1 MSGASRRFLFKIGA
15 LAALQAAAWAQTVPL
30 VGDAYVQPGSA
41 INVGGTATVN
51 VGGVTGFQG
60 LFQFDLSSLPPG
72 TTAASVSGASLRL
85 FVNKVGAAGGININ
99 AATAS
104 WTELTVNG
112 LPGGP
117 APGAFVAGPI
127 AVSVANSYIS
137 IPVTAQVQAWLN
149 GAPNNGLI
157 VTATPSTTSLSFDSK
172 ESTSTSHPAVLEIDL
187 SGQPGAIGAPGP
199 SGAPGATGATGPV
212 GAIGPQGPT
221 GVAGAQGPTGPTGA
235 VGPTGATGASGP
247 QGPQGVA
254 GATGPTG
261 AVGATGATGAVGPTG
276 ATGAVGATGPAG
288 AAGNTGL
295 QGNTGA
301 PGAAGATGP
310 PGRINNNFT
319 YALLPSALNITIA
332 DNETRTNLQVDN
344 VTFQPNILLPH
355 SATIGAGVVI
365 SISVH
370 EWSAGANVILV
381 GPQTGDQLLVPAEGH
396 TNPTGV
402 VTPGSFW
409 SLNYSCEVLSD
420 GHGHWYFLSNN

>member
-1 MSGASRRFLFKIGA
+1 M
-15 LAALQAAAWAQTVPL
+15 
-30 VGDAYVQPGSA
+30 
-41 INVGGTATVN
+41 NVGGIS
-51 VGGVTGFQG
+51 GFQG
-60 LFQFDLSSLPPG
+60 LFQFDLGSLASRHHRRQRLGRVP
-72 TTAASVSGASLRL
+72 AALRQQNRHRRRYQCLRGHRVLDRIDRQRSGRS
-85 FVNKVGAAGGININ
+85 
-99 AATAS
+99 
-104 WTELTVNG
+104 
-112 LPGGP
+112 P

-127 AVSVANSYIS
+127 GVSVASAYIS

-157 VTATPSTTSLSFDSK
+157 VTAAPSTSSLFFDSK

-199 SGAPGATGATGPV
+199 SGATGATGATGPV
-212 GAIGPQGPT
+212 GAAGPQGPT
-221 GVAGAQGPTGPTGA
+221 GAAGAQGATGPTGA
-235 VGPTGATGASGP
+235 IGPTGATGATGS
-247 QGPQGVA
+247 QGPAGSL

-261 AVGATGATGAVGPTG
+261 AVGPAGPTGAAGPAGATGAVGPSG
-276 ATGAVGATGPAG
+276 PTGPI
-288 AAGNTGL
+288 GNTGL
-295 QGNTGA
+295 TGNAGA
-301 PGAAGATGP
+301 SGAAGATGP

-319 YALLPSALNITIA
+319 YLLLPSALNITIA
-332 DNETRTNLQVDN
+332 DNETHTNLQVDN

-370 EWSAGANVILV
+370 EWSAGSNIILV

-396 TNPTGV
+396 TSPTGV
-402 VTPGSFW
+402 VTPGNFW

>member
-1 MSGASRRFLFKIGA
+1 MIGASKRFLFGMGA
-15 LAALQAAAWAQTVPL
+15 LALLQAAAWAQTVPL
-30 VGDAYVQPGSA
+30 VGDAFIAPGTAS
-41 INVGGTATVN
+41 NFGGTVNVN
-51 VGGVTGFQG
+51 VGGIAGYQG
-60 LFQFDLSSLPPG
+60 LFQFDLGSLPPG
-72 TTAASVSGASLRL
+72 TTAASVSGASLLL
-85 FVNKVGAAGGININ
+85 FVNKIGTAGSINVY

-104 WTELTVNG
+104 WTESTVNG
-112 LPGGP
+112 LAGGP

-127 AVSVANSYIS
+127 GVSVANSYIS

-149 GAPNNGLI
+149 GAPNNGFI
-157 VTATPSTTSLSFDSK
+157 VTATPSTTSLFFDTK
-172 ESTSTSHPAVLEIDL
+172 ESTSTSHPAVLEVDL

-199 SGAPGATGATGPV
+199 SGATGATGATGPV
-212 GAIGPQGPT
+212 GDAGPQGPT
-221 GVAGAQGPTGPTGA
+221 GPVGAQGPTGPTGA
-235 VGPTGATGASGP
+235 IGPTGATGATGP
-247 QGPQGVA
+247 QGPPGPV

-261 AVGATGATGAVGPTG
+261 AVGPAGPVGAAGPAGATGAVGP
-276 ATGAVGATGPAG
+276 VGPTGPI
-288 AAGNTGL
+288 GNTGL
-295 QGNTGA
+295 TGNTGA
-301 PGAAGATGP
+301 AGAAGATGP

-319 YALLPSALNITIA
+319 YGLLPSAQNITIA

-370 EWSAGANVILV
+370 EWSASSNIILV

-396 TNPTGV
+396 TSPTGV
-402 VTPGSFW
+402 VTPGNFW